1 MKSVSV
7 TLKNISKVFKGFEGQ
22 DIRAV
27 DDVSFSVKPGEFV
40 TLLGPSGCGKTTTLR
55 MIAGF
60 ETPTKGKI
68 MIGEGDVTFTP
79 PWKRDIAMVFQSYG
93 LFPHMSVG
101 NNVAYGLKMR
111 KMDREKIKKQ
121 VSEILELVGLK
132 GFEHRPPSSLSGG
145 QQQRVALARALVV
158 EPSVLLFD
166 EPLSNLDVLLREQMR
181 VEIRRIQKQV
191 GITALYV
198 THDRTE
204 AMTLSDRIIVMN
216 SGKIMQI
223 GTPNEV
229 YEKPESKFVASFM
242 GKIAFFPVEIKAIM
256 EDRVKVAIKGKE
268 LVLNKE
274 IEISENLKYVLGCR
288 PEGLYL
294 EAPGK
299 GHIEGKVLTNVYLGN
314 YVESYVKTEFGE
326 VMVKTEA
333 GVSDGFEEG
342 AAVSVAIKEERAKL
356 IPDTQ
361 ANS

>member
-22 DIRAV
+22 DINAV

-68 MIGEGDVTFTP
+68 LIGEGDVTFIP

-111 KMDREKIKKQ
+111 KMDKAKIKEQ
-121 VSEILELVGLK
+121 VSSILELVGLK

-204 AMTLSDRIIVMN
+204 AMTLSDRIVVMN
-216 SGKIMQI
+216 DGKIMQI
-223 GTPNEV
+223 GSPNEV
-229 YEKPESKFVASFM
+229 YEKPNSKFVANFM
-242 GKIAFFPVEIKAIM
+242 GKIAFFPIEIKAV
-256 EDRVKVAIKGKE
+256 EPESVKVSIKGKE
-268 LVLNKE
+268 LLLKKG
-274 IEISENLKYVLGCR
+274 IEISENVKYVLGCR

-294 EAPGK
+294 KTPGK
-299 GHIEGKVLTNVYLGN
+299 GHIEGKVITNVYLGN

-326 VMVKTEA
+326 VMVKAEA
-333 GVSDGFEEG
+333 ETSGSFEEG
-342 AAVSVAIKEERAKL
+342 APVSISIKEERAKL
-356 IPDTQ
+356 IPDD
-361 ANS
+361 

>member
-7 TLKNISKVFKGFEGQ
+7 TLKNISKVFKGFEGN

-27 DDVSFSVKPGEFV
+27 DDVSFNVNPGEFV

-68 MIGEGDVTFTP
+68 LIGEKDVTFIP

-111 KMDREKIKKQ
+111 KVDKNKIKEQ
-121 VSEILELVGLK
+121 VSSILELVGLK

-181 VEIRRIQKQV
+181 VEIRRIQKKV
-191 GITALYV
+191 GITTLYV

-216 SGKIMQI
+216 NGKIMQI
-223 GTPNEV
+223 GSPNEV
-229 YEKPESKFVASFM
+229 YEKPNSKFVASFM
-242 GKIAFFPVEIKAIM
+242 GKIAFFPVEINAVEPGSI
-256 EDRVKVAIKGKE
+256 KVTIKGKE
-268 LVLNKE
+268 LILKKG
-274 IEISENLKYVLGCR
+274 IKISENVKYVLGCR

-294 EAPGK
+294 TAPKK
-299 GHIEGKVLTNVYLGN
+299 GHIEGRVLTNVYLGN
-314 YVESYVKTEFGE
+314 YVESYVETEFGE
-326 VMVKTEA
+326 IMVKTEA
-333 GVSDGFEEG
+333 GTSGGFEEG
-342 AAVSVAIKEERAKL
+342 AAVSVVIKEELAKL
-356 IPDTQ
+356 IPDD
-361 ANS
+361 